1 MKRFNLGRVGLLLAG
16 SALLHGVAT
25 AQTTAQ
31 NASSAAVIPAPGAI
45 PPSTP
50 LAPSAGYTILAQPTP
65 DTSLLTQA
73 LAAARSGDTNRAGQI
88 QTSITDPAARKLVT
102 WAMIDAAG
110 TNLNF
115 FTLDSARRDL
125 MDWPRP
131 GRRIGVTEKALEY
144 ANLAPQR
151 VVDWFQG
158 QAPTTPEGAMTL
170 ASAYQA
176 LNRPADAQ
184 ALIRKVW
191 TEMVF
196 EADPQARMLAR
207 FGILLTQDD
216 HAKRLDMLLYGPQGP
231 ATKAIMDLVGEDRR
245 ALAEARIA
253 LRANRADAPAAVER
267 VPASLQNDGG
277 LAFEKARYYRKRGL
291 DGVAA
296 SLISLFPAPPPQSD
310 AASAIWTERRILMN
324 AALKSRNMAAAY
336 AAVTDHNLPTGADY
350 AEAEFFAGWIAL
362 SKLNNP
368 ALADEHFARIQK
380 AGTSPITVSRALYWR
395 GRANEAK
402 GDAAAAQRFWAEGA
416 KYYTAFY
423 GQLSAGKAGVKEIV
437 LPPDPAPNAADRAR
451 FEGRDMVRAAKLL
464 GDTGQRD
471 LFRVFILALDDILP
485 STEELALLV
494 DMAGRY
500 GDQDLAMRVVRA
512 GAQRGLYLP
521 ERGYPVRPPPQG
533 YGLPEPALTFGI
545 VRQESGFD
553 PTVRSPVGARG
564 MMQLMPATAATVA
577 RKIGLA
583 HSPAKL
589 DEPDYN
595 MRLGAT
601 YLGQMIDNFS
611 GSYVM
616 AVAGYNAGP
625 GRSLQWVQDC
635 GDPRAASSDPADF
648 VECIPFSETR
658 NYVMRVMEAMAVY
671 RARLNGGSAPLDLA
685 ADLKRGSWTP
695 GGYQP
700 LSATATPGYQ
710 ATPGG
715 YTILGQSAAPD
726 PVAERPAPTKAG
738 KAETRAS
745 KASAKKGKGKGK
757 SAKAAKLRGK
767 ASASKGKSSKGKA
780 STSKSSKT
788 KSAKGKKARR

>member
-1 MKRFNLGRVGLLLAG
+1 MDTRQLVAFPRQRVGILSSLKLTHLARIGLLLAG
-16 SALLHGVAT
+16 SALIHGVAS
-25 AQTTAQ
+25 AQTAAPTAI
-31 NASSAAVIPAPGAI
+31 SAPGAI
-45 PPSTP
+45 P
-50 LAPSAGYTILAQPTP
+50 LAPPLGTPAPSYTILAQPTP
-65 DTSLLTQA
+65 DTALLSQA
-73 LAAARSGDTNRAGQI
+73 LAAARRGDTAGASQI
-88 QTSITDPAARKLVT
+88 QASIADPVAKKLVT
-102 WAMIDAAG
+102 WAMVDAAG

-115 FTLDSARRDL
+115 YTLDTARREL
-125 MDWPRP
+125 IDWPRP

-144 ANLAPQR
+144 ASLAPQR

-158 QAPTTPEGAMTL
+158 QTPTTAEGAMTL

-176 LNRPADAQ
+176 LGRSNDAQ
-184 ALIRKVW
+184 ALIRKTW
-191 TEMVF
+191 TETVF
-196 EADPQARMLAR
+196 EADAQARMLAR
-207 FGILLTQDD
+207 FGILLTQED

-231 ATKAIMDLVGEDRR
+231 ATKAMMDLVGEDRR

-253 LRANRADAPAAVER
+253 LRANRSDAQAAIDR
-267 VPASLQNDGG
+267 VPVNLQNDGG

-291 DGVAA
+291 DGIAA
-296 SLISLFPAPPPQSD
+296 GLITAFPTPPPQSD

-324 AALKSRNMAAAY
+324 AVLKNRDIAGAY
-336 AAVTDHNLPTGADY
+336 AAVVEHNLPTGADY

-380 AGTSPITVSRALYWR
+380 SGTSPITVSRALYWR

-402 GDAAAAQRFWAEGA
+402 GDATAAQRFYAEGA

-423 GQLSAGKAGVKEIV
+423 GQLAAGKAGVKEIV
-437 LPPDPAPNAADRAR
+437 LPPDPQPTAADRAR

-464 GDTGQRD
+464 GDAGQRD
-471 LFRVFILALDDILP
+471 LFRIFMLALDDILP
-485 STEELALLV
+485 SPEELSLLV
-494 DMAGRY
+494 DTASRY
-500 GDQDLAMRVVRA
+500 GDQDLSMRVIRA

-521 ERGYPVRPPPQG
+521 ERGYPMRAPPQG

-545 VRQESGFD
+545 IRQESGFD
-553 PTVRSPVGARG
+553 PSVRSPVGARG
-564 MMQLMPATAATVA
+564 MMQLMPATAAAVA
-577 RKIGLA
+577 KKIGVA

-635 GDPRAASSDPADF
+635 GDPRAASSDPAEF

-658 NYVMRVMEAMAVY
+658 NYVMRVMEATSVY
-671 RARLNGGSAPLDLA
+671 RARLAGGTAPLDLA
-685 ADLKRGSWTP
+685 ADLKRGVWTP

-710 ATPGG
+710 SPQGYTVLGVSAPPEPVAAPAKATP
-715 YTILGQSAAPD
+715 A
-726 PVAERPAPTKAG
+726 
-738 KAETRAS
+738 
-745 KASAKKGKGKGK
+745 
-757 SAKAAKLRGK
+757 
-767 ASASKGKSSKGKA
+767 KGKA
-780 STSKSSKT
+780 SKAKASKSKSTRSK
-788 KSAKGKKARR
+788 KMRR